1 MSSTG
6 KVVCGIFAVVIFA
19 AVCGSLHV
27 PTFFIILIPVVAFY
41 ISIFIV
47 AQRNRLI
54 SFYLACKKMEIHN
67 IDTDLEKKKVLDIA
81 KKFRLNKCTLEN
93 VNKYYEKGKSLCEKK
108 NGVKTQSKNGKY
120 IAIVVGIIIF
130 IILVVTAG
138 VASSSHKYDN
148 VFNKNPNSWSND
160 EKEYV
165 NGFFEWQ
172 DKQQSK

>member
-6 KVVCGIFAVVIFA
+6 KVVCVVLAAMVFITVCSAVHIHWLLIVLMLFVAYIA
-19 AVCGSLHV
+19 S
-27 PTFFIILIPVVAFY
+27 IL
-41 ISIFIV
+41 IV

-54 SFYLACKKMEIHN
+54 AFYLACKKMEIHN

-81 KKFRLNKCTLEN
+81 KKYSLNKCTLEN

-108 NGVKTQSKNGKY
+108 NGEKTQSKNGKY

-138 VASSSHKYDN
+138 VVSSSNKYDN